1 MRSHTQR
8 YVSFV
13 TPNQAAEITIIWWV
27 RKGQLGTP
35 EGWTCDDSHRLCSS
49 SLKHVGLS
57 RWTLSKWICCPGTC
71 VIFFLVPMF
80 YKRRLNSTGVC
91 CPISGEETFY
101 LRSGDEMKS
110 FDQNS
115 FSQTTACNPREN
127 QDFNLQGV
135 LLGLL
140 ALVLVICTELN
151 ASHHRGRGICMQRS
165 FLSPK
170 LHPHLCHCGLNS
182 KEHEASKEKLFLT
195 H

>member
-1 MRSHTQR
+1 M
-8 YVSFV
+8 
-13 TPNQAAEITIIWWV
+13 
-27 RKGQLGTP
+27 
-35 EGWTCDDSHRLCSS
+35 
-49 SLKHVGLS
+49 
-57 RWTLSKWICCPGTC
+57 
-71 VIFFLVPMF
+71 IFFLVPMF
-80 YKRRLNSTGVC
+80 YKKRLNSTGVC

-115 FSQTTACNPREN
+115 FSQTTARNPREN

-135 LLGLL
+135 LLGLPAL
-140 ALVLVICTELN
+140 ALIICTELN
-151 ASHHRGRGICMQRS
+151 VSHHRGWGICMQRS